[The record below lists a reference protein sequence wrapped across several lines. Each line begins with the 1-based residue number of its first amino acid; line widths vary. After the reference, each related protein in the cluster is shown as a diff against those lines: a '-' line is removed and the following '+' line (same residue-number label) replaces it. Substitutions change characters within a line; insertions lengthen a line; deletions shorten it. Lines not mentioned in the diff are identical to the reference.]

1 MNLPFDN
8 FLQYPLVLVLRD
20 SKQLLFV
27 YLAIH
32 ELIDSDVFF
41 RLTSLFTP
49 MLYESCS
56 LPLIIF
62 CPLLYFPEFY
72 YAIFKMEG
80 MEERSM
86 WPRCSSTIMIYFVL
100 YPSVINP
107 NTVFVPSKLSWFKSL
122 KMDLAN
128 SLLEIQTDYINVT
141 SLVNIFN
148 DTLREHNFVSCK
160 FPVQVLLIIL
170 NM

>member
-8 FLQYPLVLVLRD
+8 FLQYPLVLLLRD

-27 YLAIH
+27 YLATH
-32 ELIDSDVFF
+32 EFIDSDVFF

-62 CPLLYFPEFY
+62 CPFLYFPEFY

-86 WPRCSSTIMIYFVL
+86 
-100 YPSVINP
+100 
-107 NTVFVPSKLSWFKSL
+107 
-122 KMDLAN
+122 
-128 SLLEIQTDYINVT
+128 
-141 SLVNIFN
+141 
-148 DTLREHNFVSCK
+148 
-160 FPVQVLLIIL
+160 
-170 NM
+170 

>member
-27 YLAIH
+27 YLATR
-32 ELIDSDVFF
+32 EFIDSDVFS
-41 RLTSLFTP
+41 RLTSLFTH

-62 CPLLYFPEFY
+62 CPFLYFPEFC

-80 MEERSM
+80 MRER
-86 WPRCSSTIMIYFVL
+86 P
-100 YPSVINP
+100 
-107 NTVFVPSKLSWFKSL
+107 
-122 KMDLAN
+122 
-128 SLLEIQTDYINVT
+128 
-141 SLVNIFN
+141 
-148 DTLREHNFVSCK
+148 
-160 FPVQVLLIIL
+160 
-170 NM
+170 